1 VGDEDFGLN
10 SGRDVTRIGSLQA
23 YTCVECGRCTEHCPA
38 SDTGKILDPKEIVL
52 GLRRYLNEY
61 GPASEQPLLGQHLS
75 MEAAFQCTTCG
86 ACEYQCP
93 VGVQHLAILIGL
105 RRGAVNTGRWED
117 GRGTQLFL
125 NLERYGNALGL
136 AHAEREKFIQK
147 HALPLF
153 DGSQEYCL
161 WMGCMGSYDPQG
173 RQVVLALAKV
183 LRHLGI
189 SFGVLRR
196 EKCNGEPAR
205 RLGNDL
211 LFGELAQANLE
222 EIRRSGARKLLSI
235 CPHCVR
241 TMKEDWKEFGA
252 SLQIEHHS
260 ELLARFRFPQS
271 RAVFHDPCYLGRYRR
286 IYDEPRRVI
295 GTAIDPPRSRG
306 RSFCCGAG
314 GGQFFLG
321 EEKGKRVSA
330 VRAQELIA
338 TGASVVGVAC
348 PFCNSMLRDALAT
361 ASPAPP
367 ELLDIAQVA
376 AKALEEEHHDRQ
388 E

>member
-1 VGDEDFGLN
+1 
-10 SGRDVTRIGSLQA
+10 
-23 YTCVECGRCTEHCPA
+23 
-38 SDTGKILDPKEIVL
+38 
-52 GLRRYLNEY
+52 
-61 GPASEQPLLGQHLS
+61 
-75 MEAAFQCTTCG
+75 
-86 ACEYQCP
+86 
-93 VGVQHLAILIGL
+93 
-105 RRGAVNTGRWED
+105 VNTGRWED
-117 GRGTQLFL
+117 ERGTQLFL
-125 NLERYGNALGL
+125 NLERHGNALGL
-136 AHAEREKFIQK
+136 PHAEREKFIQK

-211 LFGELAQANLE
+211 LFGELAQANRG

-252 SLQIEHHS
+252 SLEIEHHS
-260 ELLARFRFPQS
+260 ELLARFRFPPR
-271 RAVFHDPCYLGRYRR
+271 RAVFHDPCYLGRYRG
-286 IYDEPRRVI
+286 IYDEPRQVI
-295 GTAIDPPRSRG
+295 GSAIDPPRARG
-306 RSFCCGAG
+306 RSFCCGGG

-330 VRAQELIA
+330 ARAEELIA

-348 PFCNSMLRDALAT
+348 PFCNSMLLDALAT

-367 ELLDIAQVA
+367 ELWDIAQIA
-376 AKALEEEHHDRQ
+376 AKALEEEQHDRQ